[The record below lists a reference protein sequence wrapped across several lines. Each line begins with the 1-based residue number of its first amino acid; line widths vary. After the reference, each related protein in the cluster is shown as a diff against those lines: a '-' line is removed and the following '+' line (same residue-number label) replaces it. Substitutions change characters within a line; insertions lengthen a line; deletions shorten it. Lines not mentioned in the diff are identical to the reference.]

1 MATYA
6 VTMIEDYPLD
16 SRTLYGLG
24 KIERGYPRQMELT
37 DDQVRSL
44 RGRGIEV
51 HPWQPPAP
59 RKSKPKPELD
69 TPAAEPAQ
77 EE

>member
-1 MATYA
+1 MKTYA
-6 VTMIEDYPLD
+6 VTMVEDYPLD

-24 KIERGYPRQMELT
+24 TIERGCPRQMELT

-59 RKSKPKPELD
+59 RKSKPKPETEL
-69 TPAAEPAQ
+69 PADVPAL